1 MPLSA
6 ATLAAALRTASG
18 ETLRLRAFLDDLD
31 GWDGQDCDTG
41 TNAHLTLAAM
51 EAALRDVGEARPLP
65 HALERAV
72 EAGVSGGVGHV
83 GVLLTT
89 VLQGWERACESDGDP
104 TPVTVRRML
113 CRSPWEVE
121 GARMDFSVAVESMF
135 DEATSELQTLGDTL
149 PDVPDLVS
157 LFSSQAQYGLVNAT
171 SERTG
176 RVDAGAAVLA
186 VLFASLDATVR
197 GDTAVLD
204 TLAQMLADLAS
215 SPGASSPGP
224 QAPDPGEAFT
234 VDVLLWGTDED
245 ARAALTQLDTLGVR
259 HSCVGRTDLF
269 GVGTWRLHVDTSAPL
284 AVRPRHGAVRRFQVV
299 DARPDDMIGEDQL
312 SDGVTHRGVR
322 LLERRTLRLVE
333 RVAVVACT
341 RAPGLVEDL
350 AQAGALVL
358 LDPDPAD
365 DGVLSTALA
374 RSTTGVC
381 LVAPCDEDSA
391 DWARSCARARRGTG
405 PEGEDL
411 LVADSRDDL
420 SALVVAQACAP
431 MFVPHPGGR
440 RVAGIIAPMLTGTAA
455 QALQAST
462 VLPLPHGDEDSAL
475 QEVLAQMGTT
485 SSRRHRVLVGAD
497 DGPMLVAVLRQV
509 IAAHST
515 RGTGDLE
522 VIDGGQAGPS
532 LFQGLR

>member
-1 MPLSA
+1 MSLSA
-6 ATLAAALRTASG
+6 TTLAATLRTASG
-18 ETLRLRAFLDDLD
+18 ETRRLRAFLDDLD

-41 TNAHLTLAAM
+41 TNAELTLGAM
-51 EAALRDVGEARPLP
+51 ERSLRGLQAGRPLSQ
-65 HALERAV
+65 ALESAA
-72 EAGVSGGVGHV
+72 EAGVSSGVGHV
-83 GVLLTT
+83 GVLLAT
-89 VLQGWERACESDGDP
+89 VLQGWSQALEGEADP
-104 TPVTVRRML
+104 TSVAVRRML
-113 CRSPWEVE
+113 CRNPWEVE
-121 GARMDFSVAVESMF
+121 GAHMEFSVAVESMF

-149 PDVPDLVS
+149 PGVPDIVS

-197 GDTAVLD
+197 GDTAVLQ
-204 TLAQMLADLAS
+204 TLAQMLADLAA
-215 SPGASSPGP
+215 SPGAASPRP
-224 QAPDPGEAFT
+224 QAPGPGEAFT

-245 ARAALTQLDTLGVR
+245 AKAALSQLDTLGVR
-259 HSCVGRTDLF
+259 HSCVGHPDLF

-284 AVRPRHGAVRRFQVV
+284 AVRPRHGVVRRFQVV

-322 LLERRTLRLVE
+322 LLERRTLRRVE

-358 LDPDPAD
+358 LDPDPD
-365 DGVLSTALA
+365 DREALAAALA
-374 RSTTGVC
+374 RSSTGVC
-381 LVAPCDEDSA
+381 LVAPCDRESAAWADTCAEELPEDASGG
-391 DWARSCARARRGTG
+391 S
-405 PEGEDL
+405 L

-431 MFVPHPGGR
+431 MFVPHPGGPGA
-440 RVAGIIAPMLTGTAA
+440 AGIIAPMLTGTAR

-462 VLPLPHGDEDSAL
+462 VLALPHEDEDSSL
-475 QEVLAQMGTT
+475 EDVMTQMRAT
-485 SSRRHRVLVGAD
+485 SSRRHRVLVGAG
-497 DGPMLVAVLRQV
+497 DGPTLVAVLRQM
-509 IAAHST
+509 ISAHST
-515 RGTGDLE
+515 RGGGDLE
-522 VIDGGQAGPS
+522 VIDGGQTGPS

>member
-6 ATLAAALRTASG
+6 ATLAAALRTADG

-41 TNAHLTLAAM
+41 TNAHLTLSAMAASLGDPG
-51 EAALRDVGEARPLP
+51 ADRGLP
-65 HALERAV
+65 QALERAV
-72 EAGVSGGVGHV
+72 EAGVRCGVGHV
-83 GVLLTT
+83 GVLLTSI
-89 VLQGWERACESDGDP
+89 LRGWEAASESDWEP
-104 TPVTVRRML
+104 TPVGVRRML
-113 CRSPWEVE
+113 CVSPWEVE
-121 GARMDFSVAVESMF
+121 DAHMAFSVAVESMF

-149 PDVPDLVS
+149 PDIPDLVS
-157 LFSSQAQYGLVNAT
+157 LFSAQAQYGLVNAT

-186 VLFASLDATVR
+186 VLFASLDATLR

-204 TLAQMLADLAS
+204 TLAQMLADLAA
-215 SPGASSPGP
+215 SPGAASPRP
-224 QAPDPGEAFT
+224 QAPGPGEAFT

-245 ARAALTQLDTLGVR
+245 ARAALAQLDTLGVR

-284 AVRPRHGAVRRFQVV
+284 AVRPRHGVVRRFQVV

-312 SDGVTHRGVR
+312 LDGVTHRGVR
-322 LLERRTLRLVE
+322 LLERHTLRLVE

-358 LDPDPAD
+358 LDPDPTDAD
-365 DGVLSTALA
+365 VLEGALA

-381 LVAPCDEDSA
+381 LVAPCDQDSA
-391 DWARSCARARRGTG
+391 DWARSCARGPGTAQDAG
-405 PEGEDL
+405 QL

-431 MFVPHPGGR
+431 MFVPHPGGTG
-440 RVAGIIAPMLTGTAA
+440 VAPIIAPMLTGTAA
-455 QALQAST
+455 QSLRAST
-462 VLPLPHGDEDSAL
+462 VIPLPHEDEDQAL
-475 QEVLAQMGTT
+475 QEVMAQMGST
-485 SSRRHRVLVGAD
+485 SSRRHRVLVGAG
-497 DGPMLVAVLRQV
+497 DGPTLVAVLRQM

-515 RGTGDLE
+515 RGAGDLE